1 MPIAFLTARRV
12 PKTGAPLSECEDAT
26 SPTPERSGP
35 VLLPPQGLAVAV
47 ADGAT
52 TYSYSQEWANILCT
66 EQEKRP
72 LADVDDLMARL
83 PSWQTAWQAA
93 IQDRINDLPWFAAA
107 KVEQGAF
114 STFLQL
120 TLHPDGTWQALAI
133 GDSCL
138 VQCRKGKL
146 VWRNGDYAFSFPLQT
161 SEAFSARPYLLPT
174 RPDMNSRVRE
184 YFRETQGKWQ
194 AGDEFLLMTDA
205 LAAWFVRETEQ
216 GRTPQETLRTFT
228 DQSPQIHEDQDVS
241 HVERHDYSIDDLRPL
256 SLYLSRYSRIE
267 EGNKSIHRSD
277 GIIGHPSLDEAFGH
291 WVEESKTVR
300 GLKDDDVS
308 FVHVSLREA

>member
-1 MPIAFLTARRV
+1 M
-12 PKTGAPLSECEDAT
+12 
-26 SPTPERSGP
+26 
-35 VLLPPQGLAVAV
+35 LPPQGLAVAV

-66 EQEKRP
+66 EQAKRP

-216 GRTPQETLRTFT
+216 SRFP
-228 DQSPQIHEDQDVS
+228 QDVLRAFVEH
-241 HVERHDYSIDDLRPL
+241 HVEFPEYQNDISSPPHCWNGVDI
-256 SLYLSRYSRIE
+256 
-267 EGNKSIHRSD
+267 
-277 GIIGHPSLDEAFGH
+277 PSLDSFLLQYKTFEELDRPACESSARIEKFDPDEAFSR
-291 WVEESKTVR
+291 WVEESKIA
-300 GLKDDDVS
+300 GSLKDDDVS
-308 FVHVSLREA
+308 FVYVSLQEA

>member
-35 VLLPPQGLAVAV
+35 VPLPLQGLAVAV

-52 TYSYSQEWANILCT
+52 TYSYSQEWASIICT
-66 EQEKRP
+66 EQEKQP

-93 IQDRINDLPWFAAA
+93 IQDRVNDLPWFAAA

-120 TLHPDGTWQALAI
+120 TVHPDGTWQAIAI

-138 VQCRKGKL
+138 VQCRRGKL
-146 VWRNGDYAFSFPLQT
+146 FRRDGAYPYFFPLQN

-184 YFRETQGKWQ
+184 HFRETRGTWQ
-194 AGDEFLLMTDA
+194 TGDEFLLMTDA
-205 LAAWFVRETEQ
+205 LAAWFIQETEQ
-216 GRTPQETLRTFT
+216 GRLPQETLRTFT
-228 DQSPQIHEDQDVS
+228 DQYPRTYEDHGVYS
-241 HVERHDYSIDDLRPL
+241 VEGHDCSKSDLRPL
-256 SLYLSRYSRIE
+256 SLYLSRYSQTE
-267 EGNKSIHRSD
+267 EGGESIHRLD
-277 GIIGHPSLDEAFGH
+277 AIIGHSSLDEAFGH
-291 WVEESKTVR
+291 WAEESKIVR

>member
-35 VLLPPQGLAVAV
+35 VPLPLQGLAVAV

-52 TYSYSQEWANILCT
+52 TYSYSQEWASIICT
-66 EQEKRP
+66 EQEKHP
-72 LADVDDLMARL
+72 IADVDDLMARL

-93 IQDRINDLPWFAAA
+93 IQDRVNDLPWFAAA

-120 TLHPDGTWQALAI
+120 TVHPDGKWQAIAI

-138 VQCRKGKL
+138 VQCRRGKL
-146 VWRNGDYAFSFPLQT
+146 FRRDGTYPYFFPLQN

-174 RPDMNSRVRE
+174 RADMNSRVRE
-184 YFRETQGKWQ
+184 HFQETQGTWQ
-194 AGDEFLLMTDA
+194 MGDEFLLMTDA
-205 LAAWFVRETEQ
+205 LAAWFIQEAEQ
-216 GRTPQETLRTFT
+216 NRLPHETLRTFT
-228 DQSPQIHEDQDVS
+228 SQYTQPFQNEGSNFIEGANHTINS
-241 HVERHDYSIDDLRPL
+241 LKPL
-256 SLYLSRYSRIE
+256 SSYLSHYRWPDYNS
-267 EGNKSIHRSD
+267 GNTHQ
-277 GIIGHPSLDEAFGH
+277 IGVTVSQLDLNDAFTR
-291 WVEESKTVR
+291 WIEESKIVR

-308 FVHVSLREA
+308 FVHLILREG